1 MSVNENGPG
10 RQASVG
16 QMQKKNLHVI
26 VLEWVQK

>member
-10 RQASVG
+10 KQASVG

-26 VLEWVQK
+26 VLEWVH